1 MLFRSEAE
9 ESLGYQAVRNQFVQF
24 GDMDNIEA
32 DQLVEVLKYLRL
44 RLEVPELEALKE
56 DLAIDELITFD
67 MFFAWYEEYYEKKK
81 YPNGRYPGDEE
92 T

>member
-1 MLFRSEAE
+1 M
-9 ESLGYQAVRNQFVQF
+9 
-24 GDMDNIEA
+24 
-32 DQLVEVLKYLRL
+32 LKYRGLRV
-44 RLEVPELEALKE
+44 EVPELVALKE
-56 DLAIDELITFD
+56 ELAIFELITFD